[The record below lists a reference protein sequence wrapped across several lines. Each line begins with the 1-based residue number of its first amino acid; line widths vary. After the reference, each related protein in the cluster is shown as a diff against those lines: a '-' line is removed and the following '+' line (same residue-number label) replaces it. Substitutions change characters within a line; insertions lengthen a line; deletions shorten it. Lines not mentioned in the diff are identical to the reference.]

1 MPRSGALWQA
11 LAATRSSVAIPIQY
25 RDGAA
30 VLDARFAQAAGEAR
44 DTLAQSG
51 VGHPELVPLDDLL
64 VLHLYRLQSQ
74 IGWQSWMAG
83 ECCLVF
89 FGLLR

>member
-1 MPRSGALWQA
+1 M
-11 LAATRSSVAIPIQY
+11 AIPIQY

-74 IGWQSWMAG
+74 IGWQAWMAG